1 MSYEPYRRVKAE
13 EMVAVA
19 HRRLIAVIDM
29 VDHLCVLMD
38 LHNVHDRVS
47 LSWFY

>member
-29 VDHLCVLMD
+29 VSLECRKAHLLVNFLD
-38 LHNVHDRVS
+38 
-47 LSWFY
+47 